1 MQMPHSRPD
10 WPSGDRRHRLVI
22 DNLREVVF
30 QTDTQGAWTF
40 LNPAWVALTGFTVE
54 EVLGRPFLEFLHPEA
69 RAHAREMF
77 GRMVGQQVEFI
88 REEVRYLARD
98 GGFRWVE
105 VFARLILDEDG
116 RVLGTAGT
124 LNDVTERKAADLA
137 LARRERYLTALVE
150 MQQRL
155 LATPE
160 GGDLYGPALA
170 PLGQASGASRV
181 YVFEMHHGPDGVQL
195 CSQRAEWCAP
205 GVKPEI
211 DNPELQNLP
220 MEPILARWTEV
231 LSRGDVI
238 EGLVAGF
245 PEGERA
251 LLDPQGILSLL
262 VLPLRVQGVLAGFIG
277 FDNVAEA
284 RTWDRLEVDLLSA
297 AAGAISVTLER
308 RESERALRE
317 RERRFRQLAENASDV
332 LYLYR
337 REPPRG
343 FAYVS
348 RVAHAKLGYGPVAH
362 YADPELWYQ
371 RVHPE
376 DRALLEQ
383 LLEAPRPSQGAPVVV
398 RFLHPDGRTLWLEHV
413 VAPVTDASG
422 RVVAVEGLA
431 RDITERREAEEALR
445 LSEASFRA
453 LLEGV
458 PDAAAIERDGRI
470 VYANAALV
478 STLGFERA
486 EQLVG
491 RGFSEFLQDMRGPGE
506 EREGAL
512 TGERRLVRRDGRTR
526 VAEVVSLPL
535 SFDGQPAVVTIARD
549 VTEQRQLQARL
560 TLADRLASVGTL
572 AAGIA
577 HEINNPLAFVLSNL
591 GFLSEEFRHHLP
603 PGDGAAALQ
612 ARLKGEPD
620 LGEWKEVLH
629 EACEGAERVRQIV
642 RQLKTFSRPDEERV
656 SPLDVHAVLESV
668 AMMAANEI
676 RHRAQLRRDY
686 GDIPSVMANEGKL
699 SQVFLNLVVNAA
711 QAIPEG
717 AAHQHEIRL
726 VTRRDEQGRVVVEVR
741 DTGVGIPREVIGRI
755 FDPFFT
761 TKPVGVGTGLGLS
774 ICHSIISGLGGD
786 ITVESEPGRGT
797 SFRVVLPTPE
807 PEPREEPAPVERRPP
822 CSAPRGRVVVVDD
835 EPTVGRVLQRM
846 LREHQ
851 VEVATS
857 GREAL
862 ELLARAPEPDAVL
875 CDVMMPDLTG
885 RDVYEAVRREHPGLE
900 QRLVFVSGG
909 AFTPGAREF
918 LASVPNLLLDKPF
931 DEGRVRAAVEELVR
945 RRRQDACASAS
956 KNA

>member
-1 MQMPHSRPD
+1 MQTPHSRQD
-10 WPSGDRRHRLVI
+10 WTSREGHYRLVI

-40 LNPAWVALTGFTVE
+40 LNPAWVELTGFTVD
-54 EVLGRPFLEFLHPEA
+54 EVLGRPFLEFLHPEDRQ
-69 RAHAREMF
+69 RAQEMF
-77 GRMVGQQVEFI
+77 IPLVEGKVEYT
-88 REEVRYLARD
+88 RKEVRYLTRN

-105 VFARLILDEDG
+105 VFARLMVDEAG
-116 RVLGTAGT
+116 HVLGASGT
-124 LNDVTERKAADLA
+124 LNDVTERKAADDA

-160 GGDLYGPALA
+160 GGDLYGPVL
-170 PLGQASGASRV
+170 PSLGQASGAGRV
-181 YVFEMHHGPDGVQL
+181 YVFEVHRALDGGML
-195 CSQRAEWCAP
+195 CSQRAEWCTP
-205 GVKPEI
+205 GVKAEI
-211 DNPELQNLP
+211 DNPDLQNLP
-220 MEPILARWTEV
+220 MDTYLPRWVDT

-238 EGLVAGF
+238 NGLVVDF
-245 PEGERA
+245 PEVERA

-262 VLPLRVQGVLAGFIG
+262 ALPLRVQGVLVGFIG

-284 RTWDRLEVDLLSA
+284 RAWDRLEVDLLSA
-297 AAGAISVTLER
+297 AAGAIAVTLER

-343 FAYVS
+343 FTYVS
-348 RVAHAKLGYGPVAH
+348 RVAHTKLGYGPVAH
-362 YADPELWYQ
+362 YADAELWYQ

-383 LLEAPRPSQGAPVVV
+383 LLEAPQPFQGAPVVV
-398 RFLHPDGRTLWLEHV
+398 RFIHPDGRTLWLEHV
-413 VAPVTDASG
+413 VAPVMDASG

-431 RDITERREAEEALR
+431 RDITERREAEEALK

-478 STLGFERA
+478 SALGFDNA
-486 EQLVG
+486 EQLTGQSLNDFVK
-491 RGFSEFLQDMRGPGE
+491 DMRGPGGT
-506 EREGAL
+506 RAAAL

-535 SFDGQPAVVTIARD
+535 RFDGQPAMVSIARD

-603 PGDGAAALQ
+603 PGAGGPAFAARLHGAA
-612 ARLKGEPD
+612 D
-620 LGEWKEVLH
+620 LEEWKEVLH

-656 SPLDVHAVLESV
+656 SPLDVHGVLDSV
-668 AMMAANEI
+668 SMMAANEI

-686 GDIPSVMANEGKL
+686 GDIPPVMANEGKL

-717 AAHQHEIRL
+717 AAHRHEIRL
-726 VTRRDEQGRVVVEVR
+726 VTRRDGHGRVVVEVQ
-741 DTGVGIPREVIGRI
+741 DTGVGISREVIDRI

-786 ITVESEPGRGT
+786 ITVESEPGRGS
-797 SFRVVLPTPE
+797 SFRVVLPTSE
-807 PEPREEPAPVERRPP
+807 PERHAVPVSAEPRPAR
-822 CSAPRGRVVVVDD
+822 SATRGRVLVVDD
-835 EPTVGRVLQRM
+835 EPAVGRVLQRI
-846 LREHQ
+846 LREHD

-857 GREAL
+857 GRQAL
-862 ELLARAPEPDAVL
+862 ERLDVGPEPDAVL

-885 RDVYEAVRREHPGLE
+885 RDVYETVRREHAGLE
-900 QRLVFVSGG
+900 GRFVFVSGG
-909 AFTPGAREF
+909 AFTTGAREF
-918 LASVPNLLLDKPF
+918 LSSIPNVLLEKPF
-931 DEGRVRAAVEELVR
+931 DEGRVRSVVEELVR
-945 RRRQDACASAS
+945 QRRPAALASGSA
-956 KNA
+956 

>member
-1 MQMPHSRPD
+1 MQKPPSRSD
-10 WPSGDRRHRLVI
+10 SLSSEQRHRLVI

-30 QTDTQGAWTF
+30 QSDTQGAWTF
-40 LNPAWVALTGFTVE
+40 LNPAWTALTGFTVD
-54 EVLGRPFLEFLHPEA
+54 EVLGRPFLEFLHPDDRA
-69 RAHAREMF
+69 RALELF
-77 GRMVGQQVEFI
+77 GPLVE
-88 REEVRYLARD
+88 RKVEYTRKEVRYLTRD

-105 VFARLILDEDG
+105 VYARLMLDEAG
-116 RVLGTAGT
+116 TILGTSGT
-124 LNDVTERKAADLA
+124 LNDVTERKATDNA

-181 YVFEMHHGPDGVQL
+181 YVFETHRGEDGGLL

-211 DNPELQNLP
+211 DNPDLQNLP
-220 MEPILARWTEV
+220 LETHLPRWVDT
-231 LSRGDVI
+231 LTRGEVI
-238 EGLVAGF
+238 EGLVVDF
-245 PEGERA
+245 PQGERDV
-251 LLDPQGILSLL
+251 LDPQGILSIL
-262 VLPLRVQGVLAGFIG
+262 VLPLRVQGVLVGFIG

-284 RTWDRLEVDLLSA
+284 RAWDRLEVDLLSA
-297 AAGAISVTLER
+297 AAGAIAVTLER

-362 YADPELWYQ
+362 YADAELWYQ

-383 LLEAPRPSQGAPVVV
+383 LLEAPQPVQGAPVVV
-398 RFLHPDGRTLWLEHV
+398 RFRHPDGRTLWLEHV

-431 RDITERREAEEALR
+431 RDITERREAEEALK

-478 STLGFERA
+478 STLGFESA
-486 EQLVG
+486 EQLTG
-491 RGFSEFLQDMRGPGE
+491 RGFGEFVKDMRGPGAT
-506 EREGAL
+506 RTAAL

-526 VAEVVSLPL
+526 VAEVVSLPV
-535 SFDGQPAVVTIARD
+535 SFDGQPAVVSIARD

-591 GFLSEEFRHHLP
+591 GFLADEFRHNLP
-603 PGDGAAALQ
+603 PGDGATAFQ

-620 LGEWKEVLH
+620 LDEWKEVLH

-656 SPLDVHAVLESV
+656 SPLDMHAVLESV
-668 AMMAANEI
+668 SMMAANEI

-686 GDIPSVMANEGKL
+686 GDIPPVMANEGKL

-717 AAHQHEIRL
+717 AAHRHEIRL
-726 VTRRDEQGRVVVEVR
+726 ATRRDGRGRVVVEVQ
-741 DTGVGIPREVIGRI
+741 DTGVGIPREVIDRI

-797 SFRVVLPTPE
+797 TFRVVLPTME
-807 PEPREEPAPVERRPP
+807 PEEHVRPVEQEARPAKR
-822 CSAPRGRVVVVDD
+822 APRGRVLVVDD
-835 EPTVGRVLQRM
+835 EPAVGRVLQRI
-846 LREHQ
+846 LREH
-851 VEVATS
+851 EVAVANS
-857 GREAL
+857 GRQAL
-862 ELLARAPEPDAVL
+862 ELLERGLEPDAVL

-885 RDVYEAVRREHPGLE
+885 RDVYEAVRREHAGLE
-900 QRLVFVSGG
+900 GRFVFVSGG
-909 AFTPGAREF
+909 AFTTGAREF
-918 LASVPNLLLDKPF
+918 LASIPNLLLEKPF
-931 DEGRVRAAVEELVR
+931 DEGRVRNVVEELVR
-945 RRRQDACASAS
+945 RRQPASGA
-956 KNA
+956 

>member
-1 MQMPHSRPD
+1 MQTPHSRPD
-10 WPSGDRRHRLVI
+10 WTSSERRYRLVI
-22 DNLREVVF
+22 DSLKEVVF
-30 QTDTQGAWTF
+30 QTDTLGAWTS
-40 LNPAWVALTGFTVE
+40 LNPAWTELTGFSVD
-54 EVLGRPFLEFLHPEA
+54 EVLGKPFLEFLHPEDRA
-69 RAHAREMF
+69 RAHELLISL
-77 GRMVGQQVEFI
+77 VERKLDFT
-88 REEVRYLARD
+88 RTEVRYLTRS
-98 GGFRWVE
+98 GGVVWVE
-105 VFARLILDEDG
+105 VFGRLMVEEDG
-116 RVLGTAGT
+116 TVLGVSGT
-124 LNDVTERKAADLA
+124 LNDITERKTADDA

-155 LATPE
+155 LSTSE

-181 YVFEMHHGPDGVQL
+181 YVFEMHRGDDGAL
-195 CSQRAEWCAP
+195 MCSQRAEWCAP

-211 DNPELQNLP
+211 DNPDLQNLP
-220 MEPILARWTEV
+220 MDPILTRWTDT

-238 EGLVAGF
+238 EGLVATF

-251 LLDPQGILSLL
+251 LLDPQGILSIV
-262 VLPLRVQGVLAGFIG
+262 VLPMRVQGVLAGFIG
-277 FDNVAEA
+277 FDNVVEA
-284 RTWDRLEVDLLSA
+284 RAWDRLEVDLLSA

-348 RVAHAKLGYGPVAH
+348 RVSHAKLGYGPVAH
-362 YADPELWYQ
+362 YEEPDLWYQ

-383 LLEAPRPSQGAPVVV
+383 LLEAPQPFQGAPVVV

-431 RDITERREAEEALR
+431 RDITERRQAEEALK

-458 PDAAAIERDGRI
+458 PDAAAIERDGHI

-486 EQLVG
+486 DQLTG
-491 RGFSEFLQDMRGPGE
+491 RRFSEFVKDMRGPE
-506 EREGAL
+506 AVRAGAL

-535 SFDGQPAVVTIARD
+535 RFDGQPAVVSIARD

-591 GFLSEEFRHHLP
+591 GFLAEEFRHHLP
-603 PGDGAAALQ
+603 PDGDGTTALR
-612 ARLKGEPD
+612 ARMKSEPD
-620 LGEWKEVLH
+620 VAEWHEVLH

-656 SPLDVHAVLESV
+656 SPLDMHSVLESV

-686 GDIPSVMANEGKL
+686 GDIPPVMANEGKL

-717 AAHQHEIRL
+717 AAHRHEIRL
-726 VTRRDEQGRVVVEVR
+726 STRRDGIGRVVVEVQ
-741 DTGVGIPREVIGRI
+741 DTGVGIPREVIDRI

-786 ITVESEPGRGT
+786 ITVESELGKGT
-797 SFRVVLPTPE
+797 TFRVMLPTTE
-807 PEPREEPAPVERRPP
+807 PKPRVVPVVAEPKAPRG
-822 CSAPRGRVVVVDD
+822 APRGRVLVVDD
-835 EPTVGRVLQRM
+835 EPAVGRVLQRI

-851 VEVATS
+851 VEVANS
-857 GREAL
+857 GRQAL
-862 ELLARAPEPDAVL
+862 ELLEQGPEPDAVL

-885 RDVYEAVRREHPGLE
+885 RDVYEAVRREHAGLE
-900 QRLVFVSGG
+900 CRFIFVSGG
-909 AFTPGAREF
+909 AFTTGAREF
-918 LASVPNLLLDKPF
+918 LASIPNLLLEKPF
-931 DEGRVRAAVEELVR
+931 DEGRVRNVVEELVR
-945 RRRQDACASAS
+945 QRQPALVPGEA
-956 KNA
+956 

>member
-1 MQMPHSRPD
+1 MQTPHSRPD
-10 WPSGDRRHRLVI
+10 WTSSERRYRLVI
-22 DNLREVVF
+22 DNLKEVVF
-30 QTDTQGAWTF
+30 QTDTHGVWTF
-40 LNPAWVALTGFTVE
+40 LNPAWAELTGFTVD
-54 EVLGRPFLEFLHPEA
+54 EVLGKPYLEFLHPEDRQ
-69 RAHAREMF
+69 RAQEMF
-77 GRMVGQQVEFI
+77 VPLVE
-88 REEVRYLARD
+88 RKVESVRTEVRYLTRS
-98 GGFRWVE
+98 GGTVWVE
-105 VFARLILDEDG
+105 VFCRLMLAEDG
-116 RVLGTAGT
+116 TILGTSGT
-124 LNDVTERKAADLA
+124 LNDVTERKAADGA

-181 YVFEMHHGPDGVQL
+181 YVFELHRGDDGALL

-211 DNPELQNLP
+211 DNPDLQNLP
-220 MEPILARWTEV
+220 MEQYFPRWVEKLT
-231 LSRGDVI
+231 RGDVI
-238 EGLVAGF
+238 EGVVAGF
-245 PEGERA
+245 PEAERA
-251 LLDPQGILSLL
+251 VLDPQGILSIL
-262 VLPLRVQGVLAGFIG
+262 VLPMRVQGVLAGFIG
-277 FDNVAEA
+277 FDNTAEA

-297 AAGAISVTLER
+297 AAGAISVALER

-348 RVAHAKLGYGPVAH
+348 RVSQAKLGYGPVEH
-362 YADPELWYQ
+362 YGEPDLWYQ

-383 LLEAPRPSQGAPVVV
+383 LLEAPQPFQGAPVVV
-398 RFLHPDGRTLWLEHV
+398 RFHHPDGRTLWLEHV

-478 STLGFERA
+478 ATLGFERA
-486 EQLVG
+486 EQLTGQRFGDYVK
-491 RGFSEFLQDMRGPGE
+491 DMRGPE
-506 EREGAL
+506 AVRAGAL

-535 SFDGQPAVVTIARD
+535 RFDGQPAVVSIARD

-591 GFLSEEFRHHLP
+591 GFLADEFRHHLP
-603 PGDGAAALQ
+603 PGDGATALQ

-620 LGEWKEVLH
+620 LGEWHEVLH

-656 SPLDVHAVLESV
+656 SPLDMHSVLESV

-686 GDIPSVMANEGKL
+686 GDIPPVMANEGKL

-717 AAHQHEIRL
+717 AAHRHEIRL
-726 VTRRDEQGRVVVEVR
+726 VTRRDGHGRVVVEVQ
-741 DTGVGIPREVIGRI
+741 DTGVGIPREVIDRI

-797 SFRVVLPTPE
+797 VFRVVLPTTE
-807 PEPREEPAPVERRPP
+807 PKPRPVLVAAGPKQARG
-822 CSAPRGRVVVVDD
+822 ALRGRVLVVDD
-835 EPTVGRVLQRM
+835 EPAVGRVLQRI

-851 VEVATS
+851 VEVANS
-857 GREAL
+857 GRQAL
-862 ELLARAPEPDAVL
+862 ELLERGLEPDAVL

-885 RDVYEAVRREHPGLE
+885 RDVYEAVRRAHAGMEG
-900 QRLVFVSGG
+900 RFIFVSGG
-909 AFTPGAREF
+909 AFTTGAREF
-918 LASVPNLLLDKPF
+918 LASIPNLLLEKPF
-931 DEGRVRAAVEELVR
+931 DEGRVRNVVEELVR
-945 RRRQDACASAS
+945 LRQPAVAPNGA
-956 KNA
+956 